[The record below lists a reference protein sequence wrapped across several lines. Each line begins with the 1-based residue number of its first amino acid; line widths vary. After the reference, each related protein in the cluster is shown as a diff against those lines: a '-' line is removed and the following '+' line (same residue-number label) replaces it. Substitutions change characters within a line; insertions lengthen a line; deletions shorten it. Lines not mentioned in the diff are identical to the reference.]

1 MVVNVAKINYGG
13 KIIMMCSFCGN
24 RVKCW
29 ADMSDEELEMEF
41 VKCGYDDYVLDDSIE
56 LEDLLYES
64 ERRAEEREM
73 MERGI
78 NVG

>member
-1 MVVNVAKINYGG
+1 
-13 KIIMMCSFCGN
+13 MMCSFCGN

-29 ADMSDEELEMEF
+29 ADMSDEALEMEF